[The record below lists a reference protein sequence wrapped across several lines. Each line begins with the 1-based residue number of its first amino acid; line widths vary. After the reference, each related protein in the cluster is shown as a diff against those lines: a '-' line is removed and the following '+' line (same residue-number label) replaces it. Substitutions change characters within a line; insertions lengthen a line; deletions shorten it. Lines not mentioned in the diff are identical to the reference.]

1 MSLLLISGSAEAG
14 KSTMADYLKRNYL
27 NYVEYA
33 LGDKLKSLTFEILKL
48 FNVPI
53 DNLSDLHDVKTKMRY
68 RQYLQQ
74 IGTECCRKVFGDNF
88 WCEMIDKEITRD
100 LNKGKNVI
108 ISDVRFINEQKYFI
122 EQYTGSAVI
131 HRIMIK
137 RTDGIG
143 SNLTSDQKKHSSESQ
158 ISQLKCDYV
167 IYNDM
172 TNKYFDEI
180 DDIMKVIHKVEDKE
194 CKPKC
199 KVESDYYNDEESDH
213 INSDV
218 GVKLIKSAVDVFDD
232 ESVSV
237 DSESENVDDVKVN
250 DIKPVNAHVNVEP
263 TCTKPQ
269 CKPQCKHQHI
279 PQPSSQSSPLSPLP
293 SFTPTTLS
301 SSPCTNTSTVSSYT
315 LGKIGEHDVL
325 RIINSVRPKFETSL
339 VSSTGH
345 LADIHSLDHKNH
357 IKYIFEIK
365 YKQYITREDVAKFE
379 KDVESIQSAEHAPTR
394 VIGIFISLN
403 SDTIPV
409 IGKLSISKSKI
420 YLTKEYFSE
429 STLEILFRLIETY
442 YKLLSTT
449 NENSS
454 TAQKPTYVKYEIPP
468 NVLELLIK
476 LRAEYS
482 SLTREMELYTSMK
495 NNTEHNL
502 TAIQELIGKLVLKEQ
517 FITFINNEFSDIL
530 PVLNDTLIVSEEEKM
545 SDYIKSHSKST
556 IKKKDL
562 LTLFPTM
569 KTKIGSMKLN
579 DLIDEYKNKD

>member
-14 KSTMADYLKRNYL
+14 KSTMADYLKQNYL

-53 DNLSDLHDVKTKMRY
+53 DNLSDLHDVKTKMKY

-131 HRIMIK
+131 HKIMIK
-137 RTDGIG
+137 RTDDKG
-143 SNLTSDQKKHSSESQ
+143 SNLTLDQKKHSSESQ

-218 GVKLIKSAVDVFDD
+218 SVKLIKDAVVVFDD
-232 ESVSV
+232 ENVSA
-237 DSESENVDDVKVN
+237 DSESESIEVDVKVKDVKVN
-250 DIKPVNAHVNVEP
+250 DVKVNDVKVKDIKQVNAHVNVEP

-269 CKPQCKHQHI
+269 CKPQ
-279 PQPSSQSSPLSPLP
+279 PSSQTIP
-293 SFTPTTLS
+293 STV
-301 SSPCTNTSTVSSYT
+301 SSPCTNTSTFSSYT
-315 LGKIGEHDVL
+315 LGKIGERDVL

-403 SDTIPV
+403 SDTIPA

-429 STLEILFRLIETY
+429 STLEILFRLIEAY
-442 YKLLSTT
+442 YKLLSSTT
-449 NENSS
+449 NDNSS
-454 TAQKPTYVKYEIPP
+454 TTQKPTYIKYEIPP